1 MSLEQNNDNSNL
13 LSTKK
18 LKSSKGNS
26 PLKTNEKIIKEN
38 QNYKN
43 EIINLNDKINELNI
57 SYQND
62 KILFEKKEKEIKE
75 KYEKEIK
82 NLKLK
87 IENHNEEIKK

>member
-57 SYQND
+57 
-62 KILFEKKEKEIKE
+62 FF
-75 KYEKEIK
+75 
-82 NLKLK
+82 
-87 IENHNEEIKK
+87 IKKTKYYLRKKKKK

>member
-18 LKSSKGNS
+18 IKSSKGNS

-57 SYQND
+57 
-62 KILFEKKEKEIKE
+62 FF
-75 KYEKEIK
+75 
-82 NLKLK
+82 
-87 IENHNEEIKK
+87 IKKTKYYLRKKKKK

>member
-43 EIINLNDKINELNI
+43 EIINLNDKIN
-57 SYQND
+57 
-62 KILFEKKEKEIKE
+62 
-75 KYEKEIK
+75 
-82 NLKLK
+82 
-87 IENHNEEIKK
+87 

>member
-43 EIINLNDKINELNI
+43 EIINLNDKINVFVIKTTKYYLR
-57 SYQND
+57 
-62 KILFEKKEKEIKE
+62 KK
-75 KYEKEIK
+75 
-82 NLKLK
+82 
-87 IENHNEEIKK
+87 KKK

>member
-13 LSTKK
+13 LSKKK

-57 SYQND
+57 
-62 KILFEKKEKEIKE
+62 FF
-75 KYEKEIK
+75 
-82 NLKLK
+82 
-87 IENHNEEIKK
+87 IKKTKYYLRKKKKK